1 MKLQINIYLYYSDYR
16 GPVYD
21 EAFRRSVE
29 DPEAFWAEA
38 AEESI
43 VWTKKW
49 DKVLDDSNPPMI
61 KW

>member
-1 MKLQINIYLYYSDYR
+1 MKLQINIYFYSDYR

-21 EAFRRSVE
+21 QVFRRSVE
-29 DPEAFWAEA
+29 DPESFWAEA
-38 AEESI
+38 AEENI